1 LTTDA
6 EVAAA
11 LEVREQ
17 ILKRMN
23 EVFAGGPVICLPT
36 TVSPAPPTG
45 QRLSDRASLRAR
57 NSALT
62 CVAGT
67 TGAPQINLPL
77 AELGGLPVGLSLIG
91 PPGTDELLI
100 ALAREMAQ

>member
-1 LTTDA
+1 M
-6 EVAAA
+6 
-11 LEVREQ
+11 
-17 ILKRMN
+17 KRMN

-100 ALAREMAQ
+100 ALARDVEAANQ